1 MSLDSRV
8 QGQREDM
15 IEDIHHHMEQ
25 VDVHDDLLNLAQ
37 TIVSSGFYMTNAE
50 GYGFDH
56 DDFECDIYVDSDYPF
71 ALVKYLN
78 QNFNEKFDFNTKDAL
93 INIKKPDW
101 IT

>member
-1 MSLDSRV
+1 MSLDPRV

-15 IEDIHHHMEQ
+15 IEDIHYHMEQ

-56 DDFECDIYVDSDYPF
+56 DDFDNYG
-71 ALVKYLN
+71 LVLI
-78 QNFNEKFDFNTKDAL
+78 QQQLEKMINKDKL
-93 INIKKPDW
+93 
-101 IT
+101 T